1 MCDKYGS
8 SFFETPLEIKVGI
21 SFNVKEGIE
30 PIHGLRHFPTKDTS
44 GWYIWAGD
52 YSDDPDFF

>member
-1 MCDKYGS
+1 M
-8 SFFETPLEIKVGI
+8 GI